1 MILFFGSF
9 ATCINFL
16 INKIHDILA
25 MTVSVQV
32 GGKPLAKTIESS
44 LQVDSRI
51 NRAKT
56 LARPST
62 RTPSEYRDA
71 IYMKKDI
78 LLRLSEHGELNQST
92 LLGYC
97 GLNLTK
103 HKVLFDSL
111 ERKGFIKKTE
121 IPWGSKK
128 MIRYSITSK
137 GAELFK
143 IILEPYEEMFPR
155 KQRHDASIPDV
166 SRD

>member
-1 MILFFGSF
+1 M
-9 ATCINFL
+9 
-16 INKIHDILA
+16 
-25 MTVSVQV
+25 MV
-32 GGKPLAKTIESS
+32 KTMGPP
-44 LQVDSRI
+44 LQVDARI
-51 NRAKT
+51 KRAKT
-56 LARPST
+56 LTRPRLGSS
-62 RTPSEYRDA
+62 PSEYRDV

-137 GAELFK
+137 GADLFK

-155 KQRHDASIPDV
+155 KQKQDASIQDA
-166 SRD
+166 SRN